1 MYLPNQRPHPDRTP
15 AGQLDARRPDP
26 RPGRSRYRGMDKICM
41 RGSEGQ
47 LIIHNSQFIIHN
59 SKLTEE

>member
-1 MYLPNQRPHPDRTP
+1 MFLPNQRPHPDRTP

-26 RPGRSRYRGMDKICM
+26 RPGGSGYRGMDKICM

-47 LIIHNSQFIIHN
+47 LSALNEYDRVWL
-59 SKLTEE
+59 KG